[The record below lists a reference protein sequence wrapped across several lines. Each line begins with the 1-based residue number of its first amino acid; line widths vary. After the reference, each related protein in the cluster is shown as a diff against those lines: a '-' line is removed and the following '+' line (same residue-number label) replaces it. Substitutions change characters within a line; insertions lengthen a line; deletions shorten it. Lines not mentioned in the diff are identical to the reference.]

1 MLCGEVAVGRD
12 WQRGQT
18 SILTVL
24 LADVEICDFPH
35 PETLPHF
42 AHCTAN
48 EHAPLSLQA
57 KETKYIC
64 NAADVNT

>member
-1 MLCGEVAVGRD
+1 M
-12 WQRGQT
+12 
-18 SILTVL
+18 SILAEPPAGVG
-24 LADVEICDFPH
+24 ICDFPH

-64 NAADVNT
+64 NAAAVNT